1 MKVSSLYETEPVGG
15 PPGQGK
21 YLDGAAEI
29 RTSLGPHDL
38 LKHLK
43 QIELKAGRTPSDVR
57 WAPRE
62 IDLDILLY
70 GDMVIDDSEL
80 TVPHLLLHKRLFM
93 IEPLAEIA
101 PGALHPILKK
111 TALEIMKGLAT
122 AEKR

>member
-1 MKVSSLYETEPVGG
+1 VKVSSLYETEPVGG